1 MPSSY
6 FDALCQYVPAI
17 ESLKNYSYKSFRKDF
32 FAGLTVAAVA
42 VPQAMAY
49 ALIFNLPVEMG
60 LYTAI
65 IMTAVGALLDS
76 SKQLINGPTNVI
88 SIAMLSALT
97 LAFGEYSNLPVERQQ
112 EWQNA
117 AVMMALMIGAI
128 QTGIA
133 LFRFGD
139 LSRFISHSVIIG
151 FTIGASILLLLE
163 QMKSVCGLKS
173 VGDVHDHFLVRFY
186 RTMTEGG
193 SVHWPTLGIAIFT
206 VATVLV
212 INAVNK
218 KLKWSLPALLMALVA
233 SGTLLWLVDPKREL
247 GVRLL
252 DPVPRTLPSFEIPTV
267 DWNLLRTLS
276 SSALAIAFLGL
287 LEAMAMAKAIA
298 SKTGQTLDMN
308 QQCLSEGVANLA
320 GSFFRCFPG
329 SGSLT
334 RSYINHAAGAVTQWS
349 GVISALGVTAT
360 ILLFAPL
367 AQYIPR
373 AALSGVLIL
382 TASRMVEPK
391 AIMYAA
397 RATRFDAMI
406 MVATA
411 VSAVFISIEF
421 CILIGVVLSF
431 ALYVPRAAKIHVSE
445 LTLTN
450 TRIIR
455 EATKNDPLCSY
466 VRILNIEGEMFFG
479 CAPDLEKRI
488 REFEESLPS
497 TLEIVVLR
505 LRRANNPDAV
515 GIKIME
521 DFVHRMKARGITLV
535 FSGVQSNMSDVMRN
549 VGLDLVVGRD
559 NIFREEAEVWAS
571 TFNAVKKAY
580 AKIGD
585 KRCEHCPNR
594 GIATEQRSDWSYMI

>member
-1 MPSSY
+1 M
-6 FDALCQYVPAI
+6 
-17 ESLKNYSYKSFRKDF
+17 R
-32 FAGLTVAAVA
+32 
-42 VPQAMAY
+42 
-49 ALIFNLPVEMG
+49 
-60 LYTAI
+60 
-65 IMTAVGALLDS
+65 
-76 SKQLINGPTNVI
+76 
-88 SIAMLSALT
+88 
-97 LAFGEYSNLPVERQQ
+97 
-112 EWQNA
+112 
-117 AVMMALMIGAI
+117 
-128 QTGIA
+128 
-133 LFRFGD
+133 
-139 LSRFISHSVIIG
+139 
-151 FTIGASILLLLE
+151 
-163 QMKSVCGLKS
+163 
-173 VGDVHDHFLVRFY
+173 
-186 RTMTEGG
+186 
-193 SVHWPTLGIAIFT
+193 
-206 VATVLV
+206 
-212 INAVNK
+212 
-218 KLKWSLPALLMALVA
+218 
-233 SGTLLWLVDPKREL
+233 
-247 GVRLL
+247 
-252 DPVPRTLPSFEIPTV
+252 
-267 DWNLLRTLS
+267 
-276 SSALAIAFLGL
+276 
-287 LEAMAMAKAIA
+287 
-298 SKTGQTLDMN
+298 
-308 QQCLSEGVANLA
+308 
-320 GSFFRCFPG
+320 
-329 SGSLT
+329 
-334 RSYINHAAGAVTQWS
+334 GAVTQWS

-382 TASRMVEPK
+382 TASRMVDPK
-391 AIMYAA
+391 SIMYAA

-455 EATKNDPLCSY
+455 EATKNDALCSY

-535 FSGVQSNMSDVMRN
+535 FSGVQANMSDVMRN

-585 KRCEHCPNR
+585 KRCDHCPNR

>member
-6 FDALCQYVPAI
+6 FDALCQFVPAI

-193 SVHWPTLGIAIFT
+193 NVHWPTLGIAIFT

-212 INAVNK
+212 INAINK

-233 SGTLLWLVDPKREL
+233 SGTLLWLIDPKREL
-247 GVRLL
+247 GIRLL

-391 AIMYAA
+391 AILYAT

-431 ALYVPRAAKIHVSE
+431 ALYVPRAAQIHVSE

-455 EATKNDPLCSY
+455 EATKNDALCSY

-479 CAPDLEKRI
+479 CAPDLERRI

-521 DFVHRMKARGITLV
+521 DFVNRMKARGITLI

>member
-1 MPSSY
+1 
-6 FDALCQYVPAI
+6 
-17 ESLKNYSYKSFRKDF
+17 
-32 FAGLTVAAVA
+32 
-42 VPQAMAY
+42 
-49 ALIFNLPVEMG
+49 
-60 LYTAI
+60 
-65 IMTAVGALLDS
+65 
-76 SKQLINGPTNVI
+76 
-88 SIAMLSALT
+88 
-97 LAFGEYSNLPVERQQ
+97 
-112 EWQNA
+112 
-117 AVMMALMIGAI
+117 MALMIGAI

-151 FTIGASILLLLE
+151 FTIGASILLLLG
-163 QMKSVCGLKS
+163 QIKSVCGLKS

-193 SVHWPTLGIAIFT
+193 SVHWPTLGISLFT
-206 VATVLV
+206 IATVLT
-212 INAVNK
+212 INAINK
-218 KLKWSLPALLMALVA
+218 RLRWSLPALLLALVA
-233 SGTLLWLVDPKREL
+233 SGTLLWLVDSKREL
-247 GVRLL
+247 GVELL
-252 DPVPRTLPSFEIPTV
+252 DQVPRKLPAFEIPTI

-298 SKTGQTLDMN
+298 SKTGQKLDMN
-308 QQCLSEGVANLA
+308 QQCLSEGVANLV

-334 RSYINHAAGAVTQWS
+334 RSYINHAAGAVSQWS
-349 GVISALGVTAT
+349 GVISAAGVTAT
-360 ILLFAPL
+360 ILIFAPL

-382 TASRMVEPK
+382 TASRMIEPR
-391 AIMYAA
+391 AVIYAA
-397 RATRFDAMI
+397 KATRFDLFI

-411 VSAVFISIEF
+411 LSAIFISIEF

-445 LTLTN
+445 LTLTS

-455 EATKNDPLCSY
+455 EATKNDPLCAY

-479 CAPDLEKRI
+479 CAPELEKKI
-488 REFEESLPS
+488 REFESSLPD
-497 TLEIVVLR
+497 TLETVVLR
-505 LRRANNPDAV
+505 LRRASNPDAV

-521 DFVHRMKARGITLV
+521 DFVLRMKSRGVTLV
-535 FSGVQSNMSDVMRN
+535 FSGVQSNMAEVMRN
-549 VGLDLVVGRD
+549 VGLDLVVGKD

-580 AKIGD
+580 VKIGD
-585 KRCEHCPNR
+585 KRCEHCPNL

>member
-1 MPSSY
+1 MPSTY

-17 ESLKNYSYKSFRKDF
+17 ESLKTYSLQSLRKDF

-49 ALIFNLPVEMG
+49 ALIFHLPVEMG

-65 IMTAVGALLDS
+65 VMTAVGALLDS

-97 LAFGEYSNLPVERQQ
+97 LAFGEYSSLTVERQQ

-117 AVMMALMIGAI
+117 AIMMALMIGAI

-151 FTIGASILLLLE
+151 FTIGASILLLLG
-163 QMKSVCGLKS
+163 QIKSVCGLKS

-193 SVHWPTLGIAIFT
+193 SVHWPTLGISLFT
-206 VATVLV
+206 IATVLT
-212 INAVNK
+212 INAINK
-218 KLKWSLPALLMALVA
+218 RLRWSLPALLLALVA
-233 SGTLLWLVDPKREL
+233 SGTLLWLVDSKREL
-247 GVRLL
+247 GVELL
-252 DPVPRTLPSFEIPTV
+252 DQVPRKLPAFEIPTI

-298 SKTGQTLDMN
+298 SKTGQKLDMN
-308 QQCLSEGVANLA
+308 QQCLSEGVANLV

-334 RSYINHAAGAVTQWS
+334 RSYINHAAGAVSQWS
-349 GVISALGVTAT
+349 GVISAAGVTAT
-360 ILLFAPL
+360 ILIFAPL

-382 TASRMVEPK
+382 TASRMIEPR
-391 AIMYAA
+391 AVIYAA
-397 RATRFDAMI
+397 KATRFDLFI

-411 VSAVFISIEF
+411 LSAIFISIEF

-445 LTLTN
+445 LTLTS

-455 EATKNDPLCSY
+455 EATKNDPLCAY

-479 CAPDLEKRI
+479 CAPELEKKI
-488 REFEESLPS
+488 REFESSLPD
-497 TLEIVVLR
+497 TLETVVLR

-521 DFVHRMKARGITLV
+521 DFVLRMKSRGVTLV
-535 FSGVQSNMSDVMRN
+535 FSGVQSNMAEVMRN
-549 VGLDLVVGRD
+549 VGLDLVVGKD

-580 AKIGD
+580 VKIGD
-585 KRCEHCPNR
+585 KRCEHCPNL